1 MERRGELAISVYVE
15 RTKVDQ
21 CLGILTDTGGDH
33 LDHQRGAFPPSLK
46 CTESQPAA
54 LAPPEDGFLQL
65 IGCQAQSARCPP
77 EHVSM
82 TNLSGRVRAFPHSL
96 PLRQNNSCVDVGR
109 FNTNPF
115 KGRGKPRV
123 IGAAQSYWFVG
134 FYDICSSLLG
144 SDILDLK
151 AAA

>member
-1 MERRGELAISVYVE
+1 MERRGELAVGVYVE

-21 CLGILTDTGGDH
+21 CFGILTDTGGDH

-109 FNTNPF
+109 FNTYPF

-123 IGAAQSYWFVG
+123 IGAAQSY
-134 FYDICSSLLG
+134 
-144 SDILDLK
+144 
-151 AAA
+151 